1 MHSFKTF
8 AVERVEDGE
17 VKTFFVRSVGGVYIW
32 TTSTCGYTD
41 INVLPDDIK
50 SIDFSQEIKGK
61 KPYPVI
67 IFTVP
72 AQTLV
77 RNL

>member
-1 MHSFKTF
+1 MKSFKTF
-8 AVERVEDGE
+8 AVERLEDGE
-17 VKTFFVRSVGGVYIW
+17 VKTFFIKNVGGIYIW

-41 INVLPDDIK
+41 INTIPEDIK
-50 SIDFSQEIKGK
+50 LIDFSEEIEGK

-72 AQTLV
+72 AQTLI
-77 RNL
+77 RSL